1 MIKKLSLL
9 LLLLVVYGVGNIY
22 YQVNRSE
29 LTDTSTTASDG
40 SSWHLQDR
48 CAASKNLVTGPTN
61 GAWYH
66 TVSPNEAFASER
78 THTFPYTCN
87 LIELLGQPKDALQA
101 KVIHRTLDGLPAIYN
116 IATRD
121 RDEIFVLGGVTGKTE
136 WCDKN
141 SDECATGAYVAKVN
155 AHTLKIE
162 WRKSLHNAKD
172 KGEWDYPGAIGVHG
186 NGYVY
191 VVNGYRIYKIDP
203 QTGQLLSSNDL
214 PTAPNQPQG
223 DTAYNGFN
231 ILSDGNLVMK
241 SLTRIKGSNA
251 DSIIALLFR
260 YANDVPSTIAVIEPE
275 NLQLVSQVKVQEP
288 VLGRIS
294 NTLFEGNEYVYVGGF
309 DNLFRF
315 KYAHN
320 KIELDSNWGP
330 VRYRFNNQKPAPA
343 PGIMN
348 GYVVIQNNFQI
359 AQDALSVTVISQKD
373 SNISHR
379 ITPFEHSGILPGSL
393 QFSLP
398 TIDAENM
405 RIYSYDMLEN
415 ELVALDFDEEKG
427 LSVAWRVEQRSLSFG
442 AVLGPKDKR
451 VFVLEDSDSALPISA
466 RLVWRDAN
474 TGQELLRSNL
484 LSTAPGMPI
493 TPGFDGT
500 FYYVSSLQ
508 GRLTELSVV
517 PANFKGDQLTE
528 LIE

>member
-1 MIKKLSLL
+1 MFKKISILL
-9 LLLLVVYGVGNIY
+9 AVLIVYGIGNVY
-22 YQVNRSE
+22 YEVTRSE

-40 SSWHLQDR
+40 SAWHLKDR
-48 CAASKNLVTGPTN
+48 CEASKNLTTGTSDGP
-61 GAWYH
+61 WYN

-78 THTFPYTCN
+78 THTFPHTCN
-87 LIELLGQPKDALQA
+87 LIELLGQPEDNLQA
-101 KVIHRTLDGLPAIYN
+101 QVIHRTLDGLPAIYN

-121 RDEIFVLGGVTGKTE
+121 REEIFVLGGVTGPTE
-136 WCDKN
+136 WCEEN
-141 SDECATGAYVAKVN
+141 SDKCATGAYVAKVN
-155 AHTLKIE
+155 AHTLQVE
-162 WRKSLHNAKD
+162 WRKPIYDAKANGD
-172 KGEWDYPGAIGVHG
+172 WDYPGAIGVHG

-203 QTGQLLSSNDL
+203 ASGDVLESNDL

-241 SLTRIKGSNA
+241 SLTRIKGSEV
-251 DSIIALLFR
+251 DSIVALLFR
-260 YANDVPSTIAVIEPE
+260 YADDVPSTIAVIEPNE
-275 NLQLVSQVKVQEP
+275 LKLVSSIKVKEP

-294 NTLFEGNEYVYVGGF
+294 NTNFEGMEYVYVGGF

-315 KYAHN
+315 KYANN
-320 KIELDSNWGP
+320 KIEEDNQWGP
-330 VRYRFNNQKPAPA
+330 VRYRFDDQKPAPA

-373 SNISHR
+373 SSIVHR

-398 TIDAENM
+398 TIDAENN

-415 ELVALDFDEEKG
+415 ELVALDFDENKG
-427 LSVAWRVEQRSLSFG
+427 LSVAWRVQQRSLSFG
-442 AVLGPKDKR
+442 AVLGPKTKR

-474 TGQELLRSNL
+474 TGEELLRSGL
-484 LSTAPGMPI
+484 VSTAPGMPI

-517 PANFKGDQLTE
+517 AKQAETIVNAD
-528 LIE
+528 